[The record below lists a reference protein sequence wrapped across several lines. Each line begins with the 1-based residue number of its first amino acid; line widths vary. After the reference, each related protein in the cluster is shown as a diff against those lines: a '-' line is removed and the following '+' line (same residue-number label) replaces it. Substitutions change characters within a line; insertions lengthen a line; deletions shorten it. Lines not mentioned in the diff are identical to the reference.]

1 MFGISRR
8 VIGIIFGILAVAFAL
23 GAILLFTPQ
32 GQANQEGPTVM
43 WVNNKPVTSLEIDR
57 AKGSN
62 QLFSAASEGVI
73 KVMIDTYLLEQIILQ
88 RAVEQDAARMRVSGN
103 DIRAEIDRIKE
114 SQGIKTQEDYDRF
127 LNNVGYTDSQL
138 RKEIKSY
145 LQIQKRLEQVRGQAK
160 PSDEEL
166 QLHFQLSKAAYKND
180 ERVKAYQ
187 IVVDSKESA
196 NDLLTKA
203 KAGEDF
209 ATLAKDNSK
218 VGADQNGALGAKSGT
233 TDPQPVT
240 RAVFPAAVGTE
251 VFKTKAAGLVGPIEA
266 GGRFYLIKVEE
277 YLPAADASF
286 EDSKDKITEDVKK
299 IKEEESVET
308 YIKEVRAKAKIRFAE
323 NTGYTYENPVVAKIS
338 NEEIKLTDLLSAALA
353 NEQVAGFIQQNAGD
367 LVVQLLFPQALDQ
380 QIRSKV
386 ALSQATELKQPFFGT
401 ENVRAAQIQQFKTI
415 DVTVDNAAVAAAY
428 KEGLENYTTPA
439 TALVSSA
446 SFADRAAA
454 TAFRSTL
461 LKASSASKL
470 DALVKTAKGTFKSY
484 GQVTPGGDLPAVA
497 NRLIFET
504 SGTFAR
510 GSLGEI
516 SEVIK
521 ITAEGKDSFQVF
533 VVSNRTPK
541 TVKSFA
547 EVEDELRDQV
557 TARKRAEEA
566 NKWLETVK
574 NTVNPENKLSDVIT
588 ELTKKATSSTPP
600 PADSTAAPADGTI
613 APADGSEAP
622 ADGTEAPADSTA
634 P

>member
-32 GQANQEGPTVM
+32 GQANQEGPTVL
-43 WVNNKPVTSLEIDR
+43 WVNNKPVSSLEIDR

-103 DIRAEIDRIKE
+103 DIRAEVDRIKE
-114 SQGIKTQEDYDRF
+114 SQGLKTQEDYNRF

-145 LQIQKRLEQVRGQAK
+145 LQIQKRLEQVRNQAK
-160 PSDEEL
+160 PSDAEL
-166 QLHFQLSKAAYKND
+166 DLHFRLSKAAYKND

-187 IVVDSKESA
+187 IVLDKKDLA
-196 NDLLTKA
+196 NELLTKA

-209 ATLAKDNSK
+209 ATLAKANSK

-240 RAVFPAAVGTE
+240 RAVFPAAVATE
-251 VFKTKAAGLVGPIEA
+251 VFKSKAAGLVGPVEA

-277 YLPAADASF
+277 YLPAAEASF
-286 EDSKDKITEDVKK
+286 EESKDKITEDVKK
-299 IKEEESVET
+299 IKQEEAAEK
-308 YIKEVRAKAKIRFAE
+308 YIKEVRAKAKVRFAE
-323 NTGYTYENPVVAKIS
+323 KSGYTYENPVVAKVGS
-338 NEEIKLTDLLSAALA
+338 EEIKLTDLLSSALS
-353 NEQVAGFIQQNAGD
+353 NQQVAGFIQQNAGD
-367 LVVQLLFPQALDQ
+367 LVVQLLFPQALEQ

-386 ALSQATELKQPFFGT
+386 ALTQVAELKEPFFGT
-401 ENVRAAQIQQFKTI
+401 ENVRAAQVQQFKTLGI
-415 DVTVDNAAVAAAY
+415 TVDNAAVAAAY
-428 KEGLENYTTPA
+428 KENLSSYTTPA
-439 TALVSSA
+439 SAQVNSA
-446 SFADRAAA
+446 SFTDRAAA

-484 GQVTPGGDLPAVA
+484 GQVSPGSDLPSVA

-504 SGTFAR
+504 SGTF
-510 GSLGEI
+510 GSSALGEV
-516 SEVIK
+516 SEVVK
-521 ITAEGKDSFQVF
+521 ITTNGKDSFQIF
-533 VVSNRTPK
+533 VVSARTPK

-547 EVEDELRDQV
+547 EVQDELRDQV

-566 NKWLETVK
+566 SKWLETVQTALK
-574 NTVNPENKLSDVIT
+574 PENNFSAVVT
-588 ELTKKATSSTPP
+588 ELTKKATSSTPA
-600 PADSTAAPADGTI
+600 PADSTAAPANGTT
-613 APADGSEAP
+613 AP
-622 ADGTEAPADSTA
+622 ADGTKAPADSTA